1 MRGEEDF
8 DRRFGSVNF
17 RNVNC
22 SESSALIS
30 RLRVDVGPIV
40 CPYRVLQ
47 NSVWL
52 LSSGDVWGV
61 VAESV
66 AFSLAIQSLIDLGS
80 ALTELRLEIRLTRM
94 RNFSLGN
101 DIDSTGSL
109 ICG

>member
-30 RLRVDVGPIV
+30 RLRVDVGPLYACIGY
-40 CPYRVLQ
+40 CKIRC
-47 NSVWL
+47 
-52 LSSGDVWGV
+52 GFCRAETCGV
-61 VAESV
+61 VVESV
-66 AFSLAIQSLIDLGS
+66 AFSLAIQSLIDLGC